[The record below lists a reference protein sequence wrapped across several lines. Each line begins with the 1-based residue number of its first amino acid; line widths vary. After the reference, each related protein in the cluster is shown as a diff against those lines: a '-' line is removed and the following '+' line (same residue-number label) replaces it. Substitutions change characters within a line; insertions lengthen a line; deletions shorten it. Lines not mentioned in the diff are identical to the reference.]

1 MFQFE
6 EIHNAES
13 LERQLSAIKGHQSV
27 KVNTKKKTIDVVFDS
42 RLWKDSEV
50 KAKCVQLKE
59 ENEITP
65 NTEDSIQDNI
75 EAPDSIHPSTDANNT
90 TNTDLEK
97 CFLRVQGM
105 TCASCV
111 AAIEKHAKKID
122 GMFRKARINVGLYW
136 SEILIFYFLGVYS
149 ILVALMAAKA
159 EVEYDAAKILPNQIA
174 NSISDL
180 GFPSS
185 VIEDE
190 SGAGI
195 IELEVK
201 KIIFD
206 AIFEVCLHHS
216 AN

>member
-1 MFQFE
+1 M
-6 EIHNAES
+6 
-13 LERQLSAIKGHQSV
+13 
-27 KVNTKKKTIDVVFDS
+27 VFDS

-59 ENEITP
+59 ENEITS

-122 GMFRKARINVGLYW
+122 GMFRKARINVWTTQTLTTT
-136 SEILIFYFLGVYS
+136 EFLIFFRSLQYFG
-149 ILVALMAAKA
+149 
-159 EVEYDAAKILPNQIA
+159 
-174 NSISDL
+174 
-180 GFPSS
+180 GFDGRQSRS
-185 VIEDE
+185 
-190 SGAGI
+190 
-195 IELEVK
+195 
-201 KIIFD
+201 
-206 AIFEVCLHHS
+206 
-216 AN
+216 